1 MNEIVYFSS
10 KLVSKFFL
18 KALTRAW
25 LSCSQ
30 RSTMDHRPEQ
40 ASSISWYACSKYMPN
55 INALS
60 LDNTR
65 LFKTHG
71 T

>member
-25 LSCSQ
+25 LPCSQ

-40 ASSISWYACSKYMPN
+40 ASSISWYACS
-55 INALS
+55 
-60 LDNTR
+60 
-65 LFKTHG
+65 
-71 T
+71 